1 MSGRVRLDAAL
12 VARGVFA
19 SRARA
24 QAAIAGGLVTV
35 DGAVAD
41 KAGQL
46 VGPDAVLAAQE
57 PWPWVSRAG
66 VKLAAALDAFGVDP
80 AGRIC
85 LDIGAST
92 GGFTDVLLARGAA
105 HVTAVDVGRGQ
116 LDPRLGADPRVTA
129 LEGLDARALAAG
141 DLKGPPDLI
150 VCDASFISL
159 VKLLPA
165 PLALAAPQATLIA
178 LVKPQF
184 EAGRARIGKGGRVA
198 DDVAGDV
205 AQETAAALDGLAGF
219 AVRGLIDSPI
229 RGGEGAREFL
239 LLGVK
244 AQ

>member
-1 MSGRVRLDAAL
+1 MSGRVRLDQAL
-12 VARGVFA
+12 VARGLFA

-24 QAAIAGGLVTV
+24 QAAIAAGLVTV
-35 DGAVAD
+35 DGAAAD
-41 KAGQL
+41 KPGQL
-46 VGPDAVLAAQE
+46 VAGDAVLAAQE

-80 AGRIC
+80 AGLGC

-105 HVTAVDVGRGQ
+105 HVTAVDVGHGQ
-116 LDPRLGADPRVTA
+116 LDPRLAADPRVRS
-129 LEGLDARALAAG
+129 LEGLDARSLTAA
-141 DLKGPPDLI
+141 DLPGPPDLI

-165 PLALAAPQATLIA
+165 PLALAPPAAILIA

-184 EAGRARIGKGGRVA
+184 EAGRTRIGRGGKVA
-198 DDVAGDV
+198 DDVAAQV
-205 AQETAAALDGLAGF
+205 AAETAAALDGMAGF
-219 AVRGLIDSPI
+219 AVRALIDSPI

-239 LLGVK
+239 LLAGRS
-244 AQ
+244 Q

>member
-1 MSGRVRLDAAL
+1 MSRRVRLDSAL
-12 VARGVFA
+12 VARRLFA

-24 QAAIAGGLVTV
+24 QAAITAGLVTV
-35 DGAVAD
+35 DGVAAD
-41 KAGQL
+41 KPGQL
-46 VGPDAVLAAQE
+46 VGPDALLAAQE

-92 GGFTDVLLARGAA
+92 GGFTDVLLARRAA

-116 LDPRLGADPRVTA
+116 LDPRIGADQRVTA
-129 LEGLDARALAAG
+129 LEGFDARALSAG
-141 DLKGPPDLI
+141 DLKGPPELI

-165 PLALAAPQATLIA
+165 PLALAAPEATLIA

-184 EAGRARIGKGGRVA
+184 EAGRSRIGRGGKVA
-198 DDVAGDV
+198 DEVARQV
-205 AQETAAALDGLAGF
+205 AEETAAALDGLAGF
-219 AVRGLIDSPI
+219 TVRGLIDSPI

-239 LLGVK
+239 LL
-244 AQ
+244 ARRI